1 MFADKLNFLMSIIG
15 ISGGELAHAVD
26 LDPSYISRLR
36 NGKRALPK
44 GQHFMDDIARYFAVH
59 IQTDY
64 QIELLCEAMSF
75 KEVWPKDKEKAH
87 SLIYEWM
94 LREEQSQRDVIKNV
108 LGDVLSTYLVDAVLS
123 PDRDLDLTQFEQDSR
138 EHYYG
143 INGKQEAFLRFLAL
157 AEHAQNGME
166 MHMFT
171 NENLDWLSTDPD
183 FAGKTRTLLTA
194 YTQAGNRI
202 KVVHPIR
209 QDISDM
215 IFTLQR
221 WIPVYLTG
229 HVEPYYYPKVRND
242 FYLRTAFV
250 VPGVV
255 AMISCSL
262 EGNTAEGLT
271 FIVTESRAVDAVAA
285 EMTHLISLSKPLA
298 QVLSSENIP
307 DAWQR
312 IEEFFMTEAPTMV
325 IHDHLGSY
333 AVMEKKF
340 SEYQRQADTSLERAP
355 MRTQNL
361 KKSYIE
367 VISKQ
372 DTELIRSGR
381 VPVQLTELLP
391 GGPRY
396 LSKEEYLENL
406 EDVIRVAESCTNY
419 HIVLVPSLF
428 FNLFLC
434 VKEGVGAL
442 ISRGEKGAP
451 TFFISQSEVINAV
464 WEYVNTIKTQSMDVN
479 KQAVL
484 TELKELAEALHEA

>member
-64 QIELLCEAMSF
+64 QIELLCEAMNF

-87 SLIYEWM
+87 ALICEWM
-94 LREEQSQRDVIKNV
+94 MRQETSQRDVIKNV
-108 LGDVLSTYLVDAVLS
+108 LGDVISTYLVDAVLS
-123 PDRDLDLTQFEQDSR
+123 PDRDLDLTQFEQDNR

-143 INGKQEAFLRFLAL
+143 IKGKQEAFLRFLTL
-157 AEHAQNGME
+157 AERVQGGME

-171 NENLDWLSTDPD
+171 NENLDWLSNDPD
-183 FAGKTRTLLTA
+183 FAGRTRSLLTA

-209 QDISDM
+209 QDIPDM

-250 VPGVV
+250 VPGVA
-255 AMISCSL
+255 AMVSCSL

-271 FIVTESRAVDAVAA
+271 FIVTEPRAVDAVAA
-285 EMTHLISLSKPLA
+285 EMAHLISLSRPLA
-298 QVLSSENIP
+298 QMLSSEDIP
-307 DAWQR
+307 DAWNR
-312 IEEFFMTEAPTMV
+312 IATFFRTQAPTMV
-325 IHDHLGSY
+325 IHDHLASY
-333 AVMEKKF
+333 DAMEKNF
-340 SEYQRQADTSLERAP
+340 SEYEGQGEAPVGRTLLEALV
-355 MRTQNL
+355 L
-361 KKSYIE
+361 KNTYIE

-372 DTELIRSGR
+372 DGDLIRNGG
-381 VPVQLTELLP
+381 VPIQLTELLP
-391 GGPRY
+391 GGPRH

-406 EDVIRVAESCTNY
+406 EDVVRIAETHANY

-434 VKEGVGAL
+434 VKQGVGAL

-451 TFFISQSEVINAV
+451 TFFITQSEVINAV
-464 WEYVNTIKTQSMDVN
+464 WEYVNAIKTQSMDVN

-484 TELKELAEALHEA
+484 AELKGLAEALRRE